1 MGKVIDLD
9 EKDRLEHEEEA
20 SHYRLSRSKSSVKK
34 DVYEITDFGRLLVEL
49 NNTQLNSIPLTETV
63 KINVIDARSMQK
75 IALKRQTQFI
85 GKLLRKVDNME
96 EIQKAYD
103 VATNNDKDANL
114 LLRRIENI
122 RDNLV
127 NPEKAKVALD
137 KLIAE
142 HPSIDVQK
150 LRQLIRSY
158 RKEVEK
164 NKLRKSFKE
173 IFQLLRKHT
182 NNLST

>member
-34 DVYEITDFGRLLVEL
+34 DVYEIRDFGRLLVEL
-49 NNTQLNSIPLTETV
+49 NDKQLNSIPLIETI
-63 KINVIDARSMQK
+63 KINVTDARTMQK
-75 IALKRQTQFI
+75 IALKRQIQFI

-96 EIQKAYD
+96 EVQKAYD

-114 LLRRIENI
+114 LLQRTENI
-122 RDNLV
+122 RNNLV
-127 NPEKAKVALD
+127 NPEKVKVALD

-142 HPSIDVQK
+142 HPSVDVQK
-150 LRQLIRSY
+150 LRQLIRSHN
-158 RKEVEK
+158 KEVEK
-164 NKLRKSFKE
+164 DKPRKSFKE
-173 IFQLLRKHT
+173 IFKLLRDAYK
-182 NNLST
+182 S

>member
-9 EKDRLEHEEEA
+9 EKDRLEQEEEA

-34 DVYEITDFGRLLVEL
+34 DVYEIRDFGRLLVEL
-49 NNTQLNSIPLTETV
+49 NDKQLNSIPLSETIKTNIV
-63 KINVIDARSMQK
+63 DARTMKK

-85 GKLLRKVDNME
+85 GKLLRKVENME

-114 LLRRIENI
+114 LLQRIENI

-127 NPEKAKVALD
+127 NPEKTKVSLD
-137 KLIAE
+137 KLITE
-142 HPSIDVQK
+142 YPNVNIQK
-150 LRQLIRSY
+150 LRQLIRSHN
-158 RKEVEK
+158 KEVEK
-164 NKLRKSFKE
+164 DKSRKSFKD
-173 IFQLLRKHT
+173 IFQLLRETYK
-182 NNLST
+182 S